1 MPIRAAGYA
10 RYSTDKQCSIEV
22 QFAVI
27 KKHCADKG
35 YDLADNRLYKDE
47 ALSGTNIDRAGF
59 EAMMRAVNAGLIDC
73 IVLYDL
79 SRGSRDV
86 VDWFS
91 FRRDMRQR
99 GIAVE
104 SCMDRLGDLD
114 NPSDFLTELITVG
127 MGQTHVLTS
136 RIKSMDKIDYL
147 AKQGKFLG
155 GYAPFGYAI
164 VDGAYKVKN
173 DEAPIVRMI
182 FDMYADGRSYDQILS
197 ALPNGLRGRRGR
209 PFGKNTLHEILKNE
223 RYCGVYTWCKRQVK
237 YMTKWAGGA
246 PSDRAVR
253 IDGIIPP
260 IITLDTW
267 EKVRKRMEAN
277 KHNTLNNSRKG
288 RVYLLTGLLYC
299 GECGAAMVGST
310 TINKKGYEYKFYT
323 CSAKVRQKTCK
334 AKNMPANDIEP
345 LVVAL
350 LKKSLMD
357 KSMINATA
365 DSILAATTSR
375 GDGDVKSLQDE
386 IVSIDAKIG
395 NLMDALADGFRSDAV
410 RQKLSDLE
418 VRRKVLTEKIKAL
431 QNTTTL
437 NRDEL
442 IAELTKDAEKIS
454 SDPQY
459 MKEAIKKYITRID
472 VYNDR
477 IEIHSL
483 ADFST
488 TLPDD
493 TNKKSVQATISD
505 DLNATGCG
513 GRI

>member
-1 MPIRAAGYA
+1 
-10 RYSTDKQCSIEV
+10 
-22 QFAVI
+22 
-27 KKHCADKG
+27 
-35 YDLADNRLYKDE
+35 
-47 ALSGTNIDRAGF
+47 
-59 EAMMRAVNAGLIDC
+59 
-73 IVLYDL
+73 
-79 SRGSRDV
+79 
-86 VDWFS
+86 
-91 FRRDMRQR
+91 
-99 GIAVE
+99 
-104 SCMDRLGDLD
+104 
-114 NPSDFLTELITVG
+114 
-127 MGQTHVLTS
+127 
-136 RIKSMDKIDYL
+136 
-147 AKQGKFLG
+147 
-155 GYAPFGYAI
+155 
-164 VDGAYKVKN
+164 
-173 DEAPIVRMI
+173 
-182 FDMYADGRSYDQILS
+182 
-197 ALPNGLRGRRGR
+197 
-209 PFGKNTLHEILKNE
+209 
-223 RYCGVYTWCKRQVK
+223 
-237 YMTKWAGGA
+237 
-246 PSDRAVR
+246 
-253 IDGIIPP
+253 
-260 IITLDTW
+260 
-267 EKVRKRMEAN
+267 
-277 KHNTLNNSRKG
+277 
-288 RVYLLTGLLYC
+288 
-299 GECGAAMVGST
+299 
-310 TINKKGYEYKFYT
+310 
-323 CSAKVRQKTCK
+323 
-334 AKNMPANDIEP
+334 MPANDIEP